1 MIRPY
6 RPSKQSINQ
15 PRIGNI
21 LDPLGNDKKWTN
33 VWGAVMNVPQ
43 PSGGVPVSPTPT
55 PSVTPTMTVTPTST
69 VTPTPSVT
77 PTNTPTPSITPS
89 VSPTSSSTPTPTPS
103 VTPSA
108 SPCFCTTYSYGTTGV
123 NTGVQ
128 SFNYARCS
136 DGASRIFSIVEAS
149 GPTTQGSV
157 CARTG
162 TVSLRSE
169 SGTPTNTFV
178 TAGGCC

>member
-6 RPSKQSINQ
+6 TPSKQ

-21 LDPLGNDKKWTN
+21 LDPLGNDKKWVN

-43 PSGGVPVSPTPT
+43 PSGGAPVSPTPT
-55 PSVTPTMTVTPTST
+55 PTSS

-123 NTGVQ
+123 NTGIQ
-128 SFNYARCS
+128 GWSYRRCS
-136 DGASRIFSIVEAS
+136 DNALRGFDIVES
-149 GPTTQGSV
+149 GSAGTQGSV

-162 TVSLRSE
+162 TIQLVSETGPVS
-169 SGTPTNTFV
+169 NTFV
-178 TAGGCC
+178 SAGGCC

>member
-6 RPSKQSINQ
+6 RPSKQ

-21 LDPLGNDKKWTN
+21 LDPLGNDKKWVN

-43 PSGGVPVSPTPT
+43 PSGGAPVSPTP
-55 PSVTPTMTVTPTST
+55 TPTST

-89 VSPTSSSTPTPTPS
+89 VSPTSSLTPTPTPS
-103 VTPSA
+103 ITPSA
-108 SPCFCTTYSYGTTGV
+108 SPCFCTTYTYGTTGV

-136 DGASRIFSIVEAS
+136 DGANRIFSIVEAS